1 MRGPVRSLARG
12 AAVQRDLAS
21 RALLGPLV
29 AFGIG
34 TRLARRVVA
43 SSGTLLK
50 CPGMFGDISNFF
62 LGRGVLGHKMRDKT
76 IKEDEGSRKSRRH
89 QTKP

>member
-1 MRGPVRSLARG
+1 MSYLSQLFAQHLVRGPVRSLTRG

-43 SSGTLLK
+43 SSGAFLSSFGYFVIISNSFL
-50 CPGMFGDISNFF
+50 GSNEFGDT
-62 LGRGVLGHKMRDKT
+62 R
-76 IKEDEGSRKSRRH
+76 
-89 QTKP
+89 

>member
-12 AAVQRDLAS
+12 TAVQRDLAS

-43 SSGTLLK
+43 SSGTLLI
-50 CPGMFGDISNFF
+50 CLGFFVEVSNLF
-62 LGRGVLGHKMRDKT
+62 LGSNEFGEIG
-76 IKEDEGSRKSRRH
+76 
-89 QTKP
+89 